1 MSTSLADLLKLQQRD
16 GFPDLVGTEI
26 AATIPVSERLVS
38 EAVSGL
44 IPQGGRVQD
53 VRITVQDGNQLTAH
67 IRLSGPSFLPAI
79 PVKVSIEDQPLLPDR
94 PILRLRLMSAASL
107 VAMTASFLPAL
118 TAALPPGIT
127 MDGDRIQLDIKRLLT
142 ERKMDI
148 WLNYLTDLRVTT
160 RAGALAVE
168 VRGGIRQK

>member
-1 MSTSLADLLKLQQRD
+1 MSINVPWRLTMCCAPIPSRVLVKGWRSASPARSFCSSTCGGDVHVSQEEPMSTSLADLLKLQQRD

-79 PVKVSIEDQPLLPDR
+79 PVKVSIEDQPLL
-94 PILRLRLMSAASL
+94 
-107 VAMTASFLPAL
+107 
-118 TAALPPGIT
+118 
-127 MDGDRIQLDIKRLLT
+127 
-142 ERKMDI
+142 
-148 WLNYLTDLRVTT
+148 
-160 RAGALAVE
+160 
-168 VRGGIRQK
+168 